1 MAAAGISQL
10 GFVTWDRD
18 TPTGGTVYDQN
29 LVTELRALGIAV
41 RLHQLAGPWPETDAS
56 TQANLAQSLRA
67 QPACLVDGI
76 LAGAS
81 PEVVAAAVESGHAVT
96 LVVHLPISD
105 ELGLDPARRERY
117 AALEGQAV
125 RAASGVVCPSHWCA
139 AELRQR
145 YGRSDLGVAIPGVTP
160 APAAPGSQHSG
171 GAPRLLTLASLTPT
185 KDQLTLVR
193 AFARLTD
200 LAWSAD
206 LVGFD
211 VADPGYAARVR
222 HEVAEAGLK
231 DRISVTGA
239 LTGSALDQRWDAADL
254 LVLPSRV
261 ETFGLVVTEALARGI
276 PAIVS
281 AGTGAV
287 EALQQGATV
296 PTDAVQGTA
305 GPTDAMQ
312 GTAGPTDAM
321 PGTAGPTDAMPGTA
335 VPPGDP
341 TALAAVLRRW
351 LTEPTL
357 RRAWQQSALARR
369 GNLPG
374 WQRTAEAVLSY
385 LERPQQPLSTPTGSP
400 PALPPMT
407 PPVPPRPAPSFRS

>member
-287 EALQQGATV
+287 EALQQGATL
-296 PTDAVQGTA
+296 
-305 GPTDAMQ
+305 
-312 GTAGPTDAM
+312 PTDAM
-321 PGTAGPTDAMPGTA
+321 PGTARPTDAMPGTA

-407 PPVPPRPAPSFRS
+407 PPVPPRPAPSFRR

>member
-1 MAAAGISQL
+1 MAAAGSSQL

-41 RLHQLAGPWPETDAS
+41 RLHRLAGPWPETDAS
-56 TQANLAQSLRA
+56 TQANLARALRA

-160 APAAPGSQHSG
+160 APVAPGSQHSG

-193 AFARLTD
+193 AFALLTD

-222 HEVAEAGLK
+222 HEVAEAGLA
-231 DRISVTGA
+231 DRIRVTGA
-239 LTGSALDQRWDAADL
+239 LTGSALDQRWDVADL

-296 PTDAVQGTA
+296 PSDAVQGTA
-305 GPTDAMQ
+305 GPTDA
-312 GTAGPTDAM
+312 T
-321 PGTAGPTDAMPGTA
+321 PGAA

-357 RRAWQQSALARR
+357 RRAWQQAALARR

-407 PPVPPRPAPSFRS
+407 PPGPPRSAPSFRS

>member
-139 AELRQR
+139 GELRQR

-305 GPTDAMQ
+305 GPTDAV
-312 GTAGPTDAM
+312 
-321 PGTAGPTDAMPGTA
+321 PGTARPTDAMPGTA

-341 TALAAVLRRW
+341 RALAAVLRRW

-385 LERPQQPLSTPTGSP
+385 LERPQQPLSTPAGSP

>member
-41 RLHQLAGPWPETDAS
+41 RLHRLAGPWPETDAS
-56 TQANLAQSLRA
+56 TQANLARALRA

-222 HEVAEAGLK
+222 YEVAEAGLK
-231 DRISVTGA
+231 DRIRVTGA

-287 EALQQGATV
+287 EALQQGAAV
-296 PTDAVQGTA
+296 PTDAVQ
-305 GPTDAMQ
+305 
-312 GTAGPTDAM
+312 
-321 PGTAGPTDAMPGTA
+321 GTAGPTDAMPGTA

-407 PPVPPRPAPSFRS
+407 PPGPPRSAPSFRS

>member
-56 TQANLAQSLRA
+56 TQANLAQALRA

-321 PGTAGPTDAMPGTA
+321 PGTA

-407 PPVPPRPAPSFRS
+407 PPVPLRPAPSFRS

>member
-41 RLHQLAGPWPETDAS
+41 RLHRLAGPWPETDAS
-56 TQANLAQSLRA
+56 TRANLARALRA

-96 LVVHLPISD
+96 LVLHLPISD

-160 APAAPGSQHSG
+160 APVAPGSQHSG

-200 LAWSAD
+200 LTWSAD

-222 HEVAEAGLK
+222 YEVAEAGLQ
-231 DRISVTGA
+231 DRIRVTGA

-305 GPTDAMQ
+305 GPTDAVQ
-312 GTAGPTDAM
+312 GTARPTN
-321 PGTAGPTDAMPGTA
+321 AMPGTA

-351 LTEPTL
+351 LTEPKL

-385 LERPQQPLSTPTGSP
+385 LERPQQPSSTPSGSP

-407 PPVPPRPAPSFRS
+407 PPGPPLSAPSFRS

>member
-29 LVTELRALGIAV
+29 LVTELRALRIAV

-56 TQANLAQSLRA
+56 TQANLAQALQA

-287 EALQQGATV
+287 EALQQGA
-296 PTDAVQGTA
+296 
-305 GPTDAMQ
+305 
-312 GTAGPTDAM
+312 AGPTDAM
-321 PGTAGPTDAMPGTA
+321 PGTARPTDAVQGTAGPTDAMPGTA

-385 LERPQQPLSTPTGSP
+385 LERPQQPLSTPTGWP

>member
-29 LVTELRALGIAV
+29 LVTELRAVGIAV
-41 RLHQLAGPWPETDAS
+41 RLHRLAGPWPETDAS
-56 TQANLAQSLRA
+56 TQANLARALRA

-305 GPTDAMQ
+305 GPTDAM
-312 GTAGPTDAM
+312 
-321 PGTAGPTDAMPGTA
+321 PGTA

>member
-56 TQANLAQSLRA
+56 TQANLAQALRA

-305 GPTDAMQ
+305 GPTDAM
-312 GTAGPTDAM
+312 

>member
-56 TQANLAQSLRA
+56 TKANLAQALRA

-200 LAWSAD
+200 LTWSAD

-296 PTDAVQGTA
+296 PTDAI
-305 GPTDAMQ
+305 
-312 GTAGPTDAM
+312 
-321 PGTAGPTDAMPGTA
+321 PGTA

-407 PPVPPRPAPSFRS
+407 PPGPPRSAPSFRS

>member
-1 MAAAGISQL
+1 MAAGEISQL

-41 RLHQLAGPWPETDAS
+41 RLHRLAGPWPEADAS
-56 TQANLAQSLRA
+56 TQANLARALRA

-76 LAGAS
+76 LAGTS
-81 PEVVAAAVESGHAVT
+81 PDVVAAAVESGHAVT

-117 AALEGQAV
+117 AALEEQAV

-145 YGRSDLGVAIPGVTP
+145 YGRSDLGVATPGVTP
-160 APAAPGSQHSG
+160 APAARGSQRSG

-193 AFARLTD
+193 AFTRLTD
-200 LAWSAD
+200 LGWSAD

-222 HEVAEAGLK
+222 REIAEAGLA
-231 DRISVTGA
+231 DRIRVTGA

-254 LVLPSRV
+254 LILPSRV

-287 EALQQGATV
+287 EALQQGA
-296 PTDAVQGTA
+296 A
-305 GPTDAMQ
+305 GPTDA
-312 GTAGPTDAM
+312 A

-351 LTEPTL
+351 LSEPAL

-385 LERPQQPLSTPTGSP
+385 LERQQPLSTPTGSP
-400 PALPPMT
+400 PALPPTT
-407 PPVPPRPAPSFRS
+407 PPGPPRSTRSFRS

>member
-1 MAAAGISQL
+1 MAAAGIPPL

-29 LVTELRALGIAV
+29 LVTELRALGIGM
-41 RLHQLAGPWPETDAS
+41 RLHRLAGPWPDADAS
-56 TQANLAQSLRA
+56 TQANLARALRA

-96 LVVHLPISD
+96 MVVHLPISD
-105 ELGLDPARRERY
+105 EVGLDPARRERY
-117 AALEGQAV
+117 AALEAQAV
-125 RAASGVVCPSHWCA
+125 RAASGVVCPSRWCA
-139 AELRQR
+139 AELRRR
-145 YGRSDLGVAIPGVTP
+145 YGRSDIGVAVPGVTP
-160 APAAPGSQHSG
+160 APAARGSQHSG
-171 GAPRLLTLASLTPT
+171 LPRLLTLASLTPT
-185 KDQLTLVR
+185 KDQVTLVR
-193 AFARLTD
+193 ALAQLTD
-200 LAWSAD
+200 LGWLAD

-211 VADPGYAARVR
+211 LADPGYAARVR
-222 HEVAEAGLK
+222 HEVAEVGLV
-231 DRISVTGA
+231 DRIRVTGA
-239 LTGSALDQRWDAADL
+239 LTGSALDQHWDAADL
-254 LVLPSRV
+254 LVLPSRI

-287 EALQQGATV
+287 EALQQGATL
-296 PTDAVQGTA
+296 
-305 GPTDAMQ
+305 
-312 GTAGPTDAM
+312 
-321 PGTAGPTDAMPGTA
+321 PTDAMPGTA
-335 VPPGDP
+335 VSPGDP

-357 RRAWQQSALARR
+357 RHAWQQSALARR

-385 LERPQQPLSTPTGSP
+385 LERPQQPSSTPAGSP
-400 PALPPMT
+400 LALPPTT
-407 PPVPPRPAPSFRS
+407 PPGP

>member
-1 MAAAGISQL
+1 MAAAGIPQL

-18 TPTGGTVYDQN
+18 IPTGGTVYDQN
-29 LVTELRALGIAV
+29 LVTELRALGIPI
-41 RLHQLAGPWPETDAS
+41 RLHRLAGPWPEADAS
-56 TQANLAQSLRA
+56 TQANLARALRA

-81 PEVVAAAVESGHAVT
+81 PEVIAAAVESGHAVT

-117 AALEGQAV
+117 AALESQAV
-125 RAASGVVCPSHWCA
+125 RAASGVVCPSRWCA
-139 AELRQR
+139 AELRRR
-145 YGRSDLGVAIPGVTP
+145 YGRSDLGVAVPGVTP
-160 APAAPGSQHSG
+160 APAARGSQRSG
-171 GAPRLLTLASLTPT
+171 LPRLLTLASLTPT
-185 KDQLTLVR
+185 KDQITLVR
-193 AFARLTD
+193 ALAQLSD
-200 LAWSAD
+200 LGWLAD

-211 VADPGYAARVR
+211 LADLGYAARVR
-222 HEVAEAGLK
+222 HEVAEVGLA
-231 DRISVTGA
+231 DRIRVTGA

-254 LVLPSRV
+254 LVLPSRI

-281 AGTGAV
+281 ASTGAV
-287 EALQQGATV
+287 EALQQGATL
-296 PTDAVQGTA
+296 
-305 GPTDAMQ
+305 
-312 GTAGPTDAM
+312 
-321 PGTAGPTDAMPGTA
+321 PTDAMPGTA

-341 TALAAVLRRW
+341 TTLAAVLRRW

-357 RRAWQQSALARR
+357 RLAWKQSALARR

-385 LERPQQPLSTPTGSP
+385 LQRRQQPSSTPTGSP
-400 PALPPMT
+400 LGLPPTT
-407 PPVPPRPAPSFRS
+407 PPAPPPSTRSSQS